1 MDFEEYRDMVNAAV
15 QDYMDTELEQLDRV
29 DSDIIYDVCSGTEF
43 SLVEAAQVIAEFADN
58 VEDDGALWAGSS
70 PQDAIQAQAFWSFN
84 NDVYFEV
91 DRILESLPSVGDIVM
106 DEHGYTGEV
115 VETRWVCGDIRLSV
129 LLDTGE
135 QSEPVYMNADDV
147 EIVLPEPK

>member
-15 QDYMDTELEQLDRV
+15 QDYMDTEPEQLDRV

-43 SLVEAAQVIAEFADN
+43 SLVEAAQVVTELARN
-58 VEDDGALWAGSS
+58 VEDDSALWAYSS
-70 PQDAIQAQAFWSFN
+70 PHDAIRAQAFWSFN

-91 DRILESLPSVGDIVM
+91 DSILDLIPKVGEIVM
-106 DEHGYTGEV
+106 NEDGDTGEV
-115 VETRWVCGDIRLSV
+115 TEVRWVQGDIRLSV
-129 LLDTGE
+129 LFDTGE
-135 QSEPVYMNADDV
+135 QSELVYMSADDA